1 MRSVRLGRT
10 FDVVFVHDAIEYM
23 TTLDEL
29 RQAMTTAYVHCKSG
43 GMALFVPDQVRETFQ
58 PSTDHGGEDGEGRSL
73 RYIEWSYDPDENDT
87 TYVTDYVV
95 MCREAN
101 QPIKIVH
108 DHHVQGLFAHD
119 EWLRLLRETGFEA
132 DFVVDPFERHVF
144 AAHKP

>member
-1 MRSVRLGRT
+1 M
-10 FDVVFVHDAIEYM
+10 
-23 TTLDEL
+23 
-29 RQAMTTAYVHCKSG
+29 
-43 GMALFVPDQVRETFQ
+43 RETFQ